1 MSEALPGI
9 PRAGVPSTPPRDAAA
24 VILFRRT
31 PAGPELFWLKREQLL
46 RFAGGFY
53 AFPGG
58 RVDRSDADV
67 PVDGAEGPEAALIV
81 AAARELLEETGV
93 LVAAGAEKISQAELE
108 VMRRALLDR
117 KEAFENLLSQ
127 RGLRLQRADFRDAGR
142 WITPPFMP
150 VRFDARFF
158 LVEAPEHA
166 NPEVWPGELTDG
178 GWIRPGGAL
187 QRWAK
192 GTALLHPPILHALR
206 VFQSFTTVDAA
217 LEQLKKPAHCPGDVP
232 SRIEFQRG
240 IHVFPL
246 ETLTLPPATHTNA
259 WILGNGEL
267 LIVDPGSPEVRQY
280 ARLLALV
287 AGFVAEGRRPKAIF
301 LTHHHA
307 DHVGG
312 ALAVKERLKIPVWG
326 HERTAE
332 RLPGG
337 TVDRLVKDGEALE
350 LQGSPA
356 MRFRVL
362 HTPGHARGHLCLLD
376 EASSAAIV
384 GDMVA
389 GLGTIVI
396 DPPEGDMAEY
406 IAQLARL
413 RDVPVTTLYP
423 AHGPAIPDGPRKLEE
438 YILHRQRRER
448 LVLEAVAQGA
458 RSLREVVAL
467 AYRDTAEVM
476 HPVAERSA
484 LATLIKLAREGKVVR
499 KDDRYSLGPGP

>member
-9 PRAGVPSTPPRDAAA
+9 PRAGATSARPRDAAA

-31 PAGPELFWLKREQLL
+31 PAGPELFWLKREKLL

-58 RVDRSDADV
+58 RVDLADARV
-67 PVDGAEGPEAALIV
+67 PVDGAGAADAPFV
-81 AAARELLEETGV
+81 AAAARELLEETGI
-93 LVAAGAEKISQAELE
+93 LVAAGAEK
-108 VMRRALLDR
+108 
-117 KEAFENLLSQ
+117 LSQ
-127 RGLRLQRADFRDAGR
+127 PEIDLARKGLLEHGQSFTDLLREHGLRLRREDFRDAGR
-142 WITPPFMP
+142 WITPPSMP
-150 VRFDARFF
+150 VRFDARFL
-158 LVEAPEHA
+158 LVQAPEHA
-166 NPEVWPGELTDG
+166 RPEIWPGELTEG
-178 GWIRPGGAL
+178 GWIRPADAL
-187 QRWAK
+187 ARWAD
-192 GTALLHPPILHALR
+192 GTALLHPPSLHAFR
-206 VFQSFTTVDAA
+206 VFGSFTTLDAA
-217 LEQLKKPAHCPGDVP
+217 LEQLRNPAYCPGFIP

-240 IHVFPL
+240 IRVFPL

-287 AGFVAEGRRPKAIF
+287 AGLVAEGRRAKAVF

-312 ALAVKERLKIPVWG
+312 ALAVKQRLKIPVWC

-332 RLPGG
+332 RLPHGVADRQL
-337 TVDRLVKDGEALE
+337 VDGDVLE
-350 LQGSPA
+350 LQGSPP
-356 MRFRVL
+356 MRLRVL
-362 HTPGHARGHLCLLD
+362 HTPGHARGHLCLVD
-376 EASSAAIV
+376 ETSRAAIV

-389 GLGTIVI
+389 GVGTIVI

-406 IAQLARL
+406 VAQLARL
-413 RDVPVTTLYP
+413 RDLPVTTLYP

-438 YILHRQRRER
+438 YILHRQHRER
-448 LVLEAVAQGA
+448 LVLDAVGQGA
-458 RSLREVVAL
+458 SSLKEVVAR
-467 AYRDTAEVM
+467 AYRDTPAVM

-484 LATLIKLAREGKVVR
+484 QAILIKLAREGKVAR
-499 KDDRYSLGPGP
+499 KDDRYSIAP